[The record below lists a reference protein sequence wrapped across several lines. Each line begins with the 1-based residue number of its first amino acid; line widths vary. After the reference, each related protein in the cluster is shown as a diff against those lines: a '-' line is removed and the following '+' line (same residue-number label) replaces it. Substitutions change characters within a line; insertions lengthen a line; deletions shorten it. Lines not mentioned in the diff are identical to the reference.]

1 MVLSVRSRTLPSV
14 NLSVSV
20 GALIRSEEDEIQ
32 FLSMEEDTGQK
43 RLCRDLYDKGFSQKT
58 ILFYLFIYLSI
69 S

>member
-32 FLSMEEDTGQK
+32 FLSREEDTGQK
-43 RLCRDLYDKGFSQKT
+43 RLCRDLYDKGFS
-58 ILFYLFIYLSI
+58 
-69 S
+69 